1 MKLNDAERD
10 HIQRFL
16 KDDTLFQIVQKAL
29 HTEIFNHLPVPEGE
43 SDEQLGQRTRAIH
56 VGIRLVEEGFK
67 QLQQLKVEPP
77 NPKKVNKNR

>member
-16 KDDTLFQIVQKAL
+16 RDETLFQVVRKAL

-43 SDEQLGQRTRAIH
+43 SDERLGQRTRAIH
-56 VGIRLVEEGFK
+56 VGIRLVDDRFK
-67 QLQQLKVEPP
+67 QLLQLKVEPP
-77 NPKKVNKNR
+77 NPKKANKNR